1 MRVLVVED
9 EAFSLK
15 LIVSML
21 EKNSIEVEAMGSAKD
36 ALVYLDQGEFVD
48 VIISDVMM
56 PHMDGFTFVHQ
67 LHIDNRFNRIPVI
80 LCTALNDK
88 ASIVKGIE
96 LGIAGYVV
104 KPIKEAILIPKVKK
118 VAEDNSG
125 VILVVDD
132 EELIRGMLINILNRE
147 GYRVMAAAS
156 GMDAIEILRSNK
168 IVMVLSD
175 IIMPEMDGFE
185 LLSYVK
191 EYDMSIPVILISG
204 RNEYS
209 RDDII
214 ATGADDFIPK
224 PFHNTEILARVRA
237 LYK

>member
-67 LHIDNRFNRIPVI
+67 LHIDSRFNRIPVI

-125 VILVVDD
+125 VVLVVDD

-168 IVMVLSD
+168 IMMVLSD